1 MADEVAGAN
10 EVAGADEVAGANRAP
25 DANKVDGASWAD
37 GANTSA
43 AKETPAF
50 AHAAE
55 AKFARVLD
63 FYKLEWVYEPRT
75 FPLEWDEE
83 GNVTSAFTPD
93 FYLPQ
98 QDLYIELTTLRP
110 SLHTFK
116 NRKVRQLQ
124 TLYPEVNVKLLTRR
138 GVRKLMRK
146 YGLDQ
151 EAERLVGTDA
161 QVRVQERSEHGNEE
175 EAQDGI
181 E

>member
-1 MADEVAGAN
+1 MADSKRVSKKAG
-10 EVAGADEVAGANRAP
+10 E
-25 DANKVDGASWAD
+25 
-37 GANTSA
+37 A
-43 AKETPAF
+43 AEKKTPPF

-75 FPLEWDEE
+75 FPLEWDDE

-116 NRKVRQLQ
+116 NRKLERMKE
-124 TLYPEVNVKLLTRR
+124 LYPEVNVKLLKRR
-138 GVRKLMRK
+138 DVRKLMRK
-146 YGLDQ
+146 YGLDE
-151 EAERLVGTDA
+151 EAGRLVGT
-161 QVRVQERSEHGNEE
+161 
-175 EAQDGI
+175 EAQDGSRDGAHKGA
-181 E
+181 EGEEG